1 MSLRQFMITLYLIIA
16 FIQKGT
22 PLDQL
27 LPLISLRP
35 LNVRNVRS
43 EQALAEIQRGGDK
56 DLAVVYRADRFI
68 RQRHLLLRRRGQ
80 GSDNA
85 VLARLRG
92 GGRGTLSRV

>member
-1 MSLRQFMITLYLIIA
+1 MSLRQFMITLYLKIA

-35 LNVRNVRS
+35 PNVRNVRP

-56 DLAVVYRADRFI
+56 DLAVVHRADRFI
-68 RQRHLLLRRRGQ
+68 RQRHLLRRRRGQ
-80 GSDNA
+80 GADNA
-85 VLARLRG
+85 VLARLRD
-92 GGRGTLSRV
+92 GGRRTLPRV